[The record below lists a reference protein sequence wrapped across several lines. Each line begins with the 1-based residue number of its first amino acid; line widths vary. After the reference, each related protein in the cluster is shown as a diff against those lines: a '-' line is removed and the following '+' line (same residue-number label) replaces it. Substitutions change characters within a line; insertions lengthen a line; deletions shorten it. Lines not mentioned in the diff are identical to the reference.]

1 MFPYSMPVSVA
12 TMNYSCVMVGGLTI
26 LLALGYAWKR
36 KHGYLGPQVTFEGT
50 DDVLVG
56 VVGLSREEEEA
67 RRKGGVGARE
77 GL

>member
-12 TMNYSCVMVGGLTI
+12 TMNYSCVMVGGITI

-36 KHGYLGPQVTFEGT
+36 KHGYIGPQVAFDGR

-67 RRKGGVGARE
+67 KRKGGSVVTA
-77 GL
+77 